1 MKMTVKNITETGN
14 ITVIALMILIIL
26 TLIGISAG
34 RTSNTDVTAARN
46 LIPHKQDFYVA
57 EAGQNMEAVKI
68 GRGEYP
74 LTISDSP
81 GLVVADGAE
90 EVVPQNYC
98 DYMVTYKGH
107 FSPPKGYSALH
118 FTRHDYEVVTK
129 SGKSS
134 SNDVKIKARY
144 YSIGP
149 KIK

>member
-68 GRGEYP
+68 GMKYP
-74 LTISDSP
+74 LTISDTRGFCSRWSRK
-81 GLVVADGAE
+81 
-90 EVVPQNYC
+90 VVPQN
-98 DYMVTYKGH
+98 T
-107 FSPPKGYSALH
+107 
-118 FTRHDYEVVTK
+118 
-129 SGKSS
+129 
-134 SNDVKIKARY
+134 
-144 YSIGP
+144 
-149 KIK
+149 